1 MLRNDLLVKRKWKD
15 MSIKNKLN
23 KISVDYGMNKDLL
36 EGVHK
41 RCYNYISYIDLVKI
55 LRKIDTN
62 RRKVVHEFEL
72 EKNYLVNDTIDNIIE
87 YLKDLKEKGYDSIGE
102 EWSGYEDNYFV
113 AYKHDDEETDEE
125 YYKRLA
131 HEADNLYDD
140 IKNNLKK
147 KEEKI
152 NELNKLKGQIKNI
165 ENELLNYE
173 IENT

>member
-1 MLRNDLLVKRKWKD
+1 
-15 MSIKNKLN
+15 MSTKNKLH
-23 KISVDYGMNKDLL
+23 KISVDYDMNKDLL
-36 EGVHK
+36 EGVHNW
-41 RCYNYISYIDLVKI
+41 CYNNISYTDLVKI

-62 RRKVVHEFEL
+62 RHKIVHEFTL

-131 HEADNLYDD
+131 HEVDNLY
-140 IKNNLKK
+140 IELRNNLKK

-152 NELNKLKGQIKNI
+152 NELNKLKEQIKNI
-165 ENELLNYE
+165 ESELLNYE
-173 IENT
+173 EI

>member
-1 MLRNDLLVKRKWKD
+1 
-15 MSIKNKLN
+15 MSKKNKLQ
-23 KISVDYGMNKDLL
+23 KISIDYDMNKDLL
-36 EGVHK
+36 EGVQK
-41 RCYNYISYIDLVKI
+41 WCYNIISYTDLVKI

-62 RRKVVHEFEL
+62 RHKVVHEFTL

-113 AYKHDDEETDEE
+113 AYKHGDEETDEE

-131 HEADNLYDD
+131 QEVDDLYVDM
-140 IKNNLKK
+140 ISNMKK
-147 KEEKI
+147 REEKI
-152 NELNKLKGQIKNI
+152 NELNKLKEQIRNI

-173 IENT
+173 EI